1 MGINFWIR
9 RKLQKTI
16 SKTDIKLIEIMSVI
30 LTKLKIVWF
39 ELTSDRKKK
48 YFSVYVNIW
57 FQL

>member
-30 LTKLKIVWF
+30 LTKLKTVWF
-39 ELTSDRKKK
+39 ELMSDRKKK